1 MHGHQR
7 EFQFQQP
14 KLQKRNLLRT
24 TGPSVTVARDGERDF
39 EHHIGSWLAAHLHD
53 LFQFAQL
60 QANTQKLLHIIS
72 EIING

>member
-1 MHGHQR
+1 MHGHQS

-14 KLQKRNLLRT
+14 KLQKRNLLNI
-24 TGPSVTVARDGERDF
+24 TGPSVTVAGVGERDL
-39 EHHIGSWLAAHLHD
+39 EHRIGSWLAAHLHD
-53 LFQFAQL
+53 LFQFTQL